1 MLKHLPKQVL
11 AQGLNSSVK
20 TICRLQCWIVMFVA
34 GPRKAHQPKRAW
46 HMSGQAKWPCE
57 VQCDL
62 NKYAHMAALTL
73 TKRPSK
79 LQCNALSCL
88 WVLQLVIAWWL
99 TEKRCAPACCDRSAL
114 CQNSFL
120 AARSWLQTRLTNF
133 QNQDNKKR
141 ANCRIGS
148 DTTFRT
154 LFSVHKPLWLTQR
167 KHVDKSMSNRS

>member
-1 MLKHLPKQVL
+1 MTYERPSQMTMLGPIWSQ
-11 AQGLNSSVK
+11 Q
-20 TICRLQCWIVMFVA
+20 IC
-34 GPRKAHQPKRAW
+34 
-46 HMSGQAKWPCE
+46 S
-57 VQCDL
+57 
-62 NKYAHMAALTL
+62 MAALTL
-73 TKRPSK
+73 TKRPSN

-154 LFSVHKPLWLTQR
+154 LFSVHKPLWKQTLWKRGYNNCRNFRSSEVNLSHLLHGGDIEIDLVT
-167 KHVDKSMSNRS
+167 DK